1 MMKAYPAWRVN
12 GNWAFANSGYTA
24 AQNGIN
30 GDIIRDSLLPA
41 LDVIA
46 ASRPAQVAKVVDLHA
61 PFDGPT
67 QVFAP
72 DGVHP
77 NRQGHDSIARV
88 LYRWRDSFV
97 IGLAFAMGHFHGR
110 EKRDYEVSVHMPPP
124 HLDGYYMWDWSWDQM
139 TDFWPTALFLMVLL
153 FFVIRRKA

>member
-1 MMKAYPAWRVN
+1 MAIDWTYIQENYDWLGHMVE
-12 GNWAFANSGYTA
+12 
-24 AQNGIN
+24 
-30 GDIIRDSLLPA
+30 A
-41 LDVIA
+41 LVMAVI
-46 ASRPAQVAKVVDLHA
+46 VAL
-61 PFDGPT
+61 
-67 QVFAP
+67 
-72 DGVHP
+72 
-77 NRQGHDSIARV
+77 IARV

-139 TDFWPTALFLMVLL
+139 TDFWPTAFFLMVLL